1 LNRISNTIPATDGYI
16 AATDS
21 TFSGARQQTVTAAIP
36 LQHAAPAEVP
46 NTKVHRSVPMGP
58 LAYSDGDDAPRLI
71 DELVP
76 CEAAVVDDVIVG
88 FEDAV
93 REAVVAHELPHVLDW
108 VEFRASWRQRHQG
121 DVGRHDQFGRSVPS
135 GLIEQ
140 EDCMRAWGN
149 VEGDFLEMHAHRLA
163 VATGHDDAGG
173 LAFGGADRAEQP
185 SGGATLVLRR

>member
-1 LNRISNTIPATDGYI
+1 
-16 AATDS
+16 
-21 TFSGARQQTVTAAIP
+21 
-36 LQHAAPAEVP
+36 
-46 NTKVHRSVPMGP
+46 MCP
-58 LAYSDGDDAPRLI
+58 LAHSDGHDAPRLI

-76 CEAAVVDDVIVG
+76 CEAAVVDNVVVG

-93 REAVVAHELPHVLDW
+93 RQPVVAHELPDVFDR

-140 EDCMRAWGN
+140 EDRMRAWRDM
-149 VEGDFLEMHAHRLA
+149 EGDFLEMHAHGLA
-163 VATGHDDAGG
+163 VATGHDDAGS

-185 SGGATLVLRR
+185 SG